1 MTVGTRTYKGLA
13 VPLFGESE
21 LKQDTAATDF
31 LTLTGDASI
40 SGDYLVMRTGATE
53 VFVINSAGEFEKE
66 VDAAAGIVVATSQYL
81 KFSTP
86 ITTTVPTTGLDKGD
100 MFLVIKS
107 STPQL
112 AVCTDSTNNTL
123 MYFTANTST
132 YGRASTT

>member
-1 MTVGTRTYKGLA
+1 MTVGTSTYKGLA

-31 LTLTGDASI
+31 VTLTGDSSI
-40 SGDYLVMRTGATE
+40 SGDFLVCRAGSTE
-53 VFVINSAGEFEKE
+53 VFVIGKGGEFEAGAII
-66 VDAAAGIVVATSQYL
+66 AASQYL

-86 ITTTVPTTGLDKGD
+86 LTTTVPTTGLDKGD
-100 MFLVIKS
+100 MFLCIKS

-112 AVCTDSTNNTL
+112 AVCTDSTQNTL

>member
-1 MTVGTRTYKGLA
+1 MATYKGLA
-13 VPLFGESE
+13 VPLNGDSTITG
-21 LKQDTAATDF
+21 DI
-31 LTLTGDASI
+31 TLTGSLSV
-40 SGDYLVMRTGATE
+40 SGDLTVTGVQE
-53 VFVINSAGEFEKE
+53 SGVII
-66 VDAAAGIVVATSQYL
+66 AASNYL

-86 ITTTVPTTGLDKGD
+86 ITTTVPTTGLDIGD

-112 AVCTDSTNNTL
+112 AVCTDTTNNTL